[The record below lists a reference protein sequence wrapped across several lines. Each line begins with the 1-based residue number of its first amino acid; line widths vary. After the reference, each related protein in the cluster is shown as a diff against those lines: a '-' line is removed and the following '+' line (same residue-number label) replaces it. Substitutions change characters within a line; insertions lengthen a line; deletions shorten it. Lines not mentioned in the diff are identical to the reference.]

1 MKKIRVLLAD
11 DHSVMRE
18 GLALRIN
25 SQPDMEGVAEAAD
38 GRQAWQQARALK
50 PDVAVLDRSMPAM
63 SGLKAAEALQRD
75 CPQVKVLSLTMHEDE
90 SYLRELVKAKAS
102 GYVLKRSAGEELLR
116 AIRKLAGGGVYF
128 DSALATRALCDEL
141 AKLTAHGKRRVGHL
155 TEREEAVLRLIAWG
169 HTNKEIAARLSLSPK
184 TIESYKGRFGKK
196 LGLHGRTDMVRYA
209 LRRGW
214 LNAQEISTTGDQRPQ
229 A

>member
-1 MKKIRVLLAD
+1 VGDDRHIFAD
-11 DHSVMRE
+11 GEPGRYDILSGRE
-18 GLALRIN
+18 R
-25 SQPDMEGVAEAAD
+25 EVAEAVEAVVD
-38 GRQAWQQARALK
+38 SLEGAALCMVRQHIGCI
-50 PDVAVLDRSMPAM
+50 PA
-63 SGLKAAEALQRD
+63 SRGLLGG
-75 CPQVKVLSLTMHEDE
+75 KVSIL
-90 SYLRELVKAKAS
+90 
-102 GYVLKRSAGEELLR
+102 
-116 AIRKLAGGGVYF
+116 LAGDVEKP
-128 DSALATRALCDEL
+128 LATRALCDEL
-141 AKLTAHGKRRVGHL
+141 AKLTAHGKRRGGHL

-214 LNAQEISTTGDQRPQ
+214 LNAQEISTTGDLRPQ

>member
-1 MKKIRVLLAD
+1 M
-11 DHSVMRE
+11 
-18 GLALRIN
+18 
-25 SQPDMEGVAEAAD
+25 
-38 GRQAWQQARALK
+38 
-50 PDVAVLDRSMPAM
+50 
-63 SGLKAAEALQRD
+63 
-75 CPQVKVLSLTMHEDE
+75 
-90 SYLRELVKAKAS
+90 
-102 GYVLKRSAGEELLR
+102 KRSAGEELLR

-196 LGLHGRTDMVRYA
+196 LGLHGRTDMGLIVD
-209 LRRGW
+209 
-214 LNAQEISTTGDQRPQ
+214 QEHAHRTVTFMGCFQVDSTTTTLRMHHASG
-229 A
+229 AL